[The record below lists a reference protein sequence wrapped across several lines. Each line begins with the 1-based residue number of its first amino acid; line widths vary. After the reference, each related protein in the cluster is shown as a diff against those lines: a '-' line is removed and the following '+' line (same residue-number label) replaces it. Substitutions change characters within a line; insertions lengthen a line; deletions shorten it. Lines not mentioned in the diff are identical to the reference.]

1 MVTRQ
6 EGERGRIERSRDVE
20 SGVLLDMLDPSF
32 SRSARILFG
41 NLQARCRTTQAN
53 RTPGSEEL
61 VVAAVA
67 ALPGRAQP
75 PSSSL
80 CSTSLGRGVKA
91 QDKPPTHLQS
101 RAYTVLLR
109 MGKGIVWFS
118 WVLSGLHC
126 EFYSSAC
133 QGPGLPSERFRIER
147 GDEGSDNL
155 HTGKRQAEWRQSQG
169 AAWSRRH

>member
-1 MVTRQ
+1 MWKAGCCWICSTLPSQ
-6 EGERGRIERSRDVE
+6 EVHVSCLEIYRH
-20 SGVLLDMLDPSF
+20 GVVAKLSEC
-32 SRSARILFG
+32 FG
-41 NLQARCRTTQAN
+41 FQDHPAN

-118 WVLSGLHC
+118 WVLSG
-126 EFYSSAC
+126 
-133 QGPGLPSERFRIER
+133 
-147 GDEGSDNL
+147 
-155 HTGKRQAEWRQSQG
+155 
-169 AAWSRRH
+169 